1 VAVVVR
7 FKWRV
12 GAAPFVSITPFA
24 RCGHHHNQQH
34 HNQPTASESGTGIL
48 LADHLPQEQRVALP
62 ETAD

>member
-1 VAVVVR
+1 MAVVVR

-24 RCGHHHNQQH
+24 RCGEH